1 MPKHWRIASHDPALV
16 AALERAAGIPAVV
29 AQLLIGRG
37 ISCPTEAREFLD
49 AKLSGLRDPELLP
62 GAVEAAEILH
72 QAIRDGKRIVVYG
85 DYDADGMTATAILL
99 GCLKLLGANA
109 GYYVPNRIDEGYG
122 LNHEA
127 LRCLALEGAQVVVT
141 VDCGIASAAEA
152 ETAAECGLTLIIT
165 DHHQPKVGDS
175 LRESQVPLAE
185 REEYIAL
192 PRAAAIVHP
201 GLPGSTYPF
210 AGLCGAA
217 VALKVA
223 WALCQRTSEAKRVS
237 EAMRNY
243 LMRAVGLAAVG
254 TVADVVP
261 LVDENRVLVRHGLNC
276 LRHFPVLGLQALE
289 RVCGLDKKAALEG
302 DDIGFSIGPR
312 LNAAGRLG
320 QAPLGVELLMTDSPE
335 RAAQLAEYI
344 CGLNEQR
351 QTLERSVMLAAS
363 KQIHA
368 TGDPA
373 ILPALVVAGRGWHA
387 GVIGIVAG
395 RLAEKH
401 HRPVVLISLDELGAK
416 PAVGSGRSVAGFD
429 LHAALAECDRHL
441 ISHGGHRAAAGL
453 TLDERSIDAFRIDFC
468 AVAEQQLG
476 GVERIAELFVDAET
490 PLAGLTHQ
498 IVRQIDSLAPFG
510 NGNSRPMLCT
520 SGVSLAEPPK
530 KIGATGQHLSLR
542 LEQHG
547 VQMRAVAFG
556 GGEWEES
563 LIAAGGAL
571 AVAFHPVIN
580 SFRGRQTVEM
590 HLADWRPMLEWAV
603 GNRPIFLSTRQVLN
617 HGLCISCALGL
628 CFGFASGKCLARRRA
643 AAGDVHGSCGAAT
656 QNPRA
661 GVGLG
666 GAGRGGDRFDGRAVE
681 DRHGRR
687 RRQVGSEARRHGGG
701 RAARARGRR

>member
-1 MPKHWRIASHDPALV
+1 
-16 AALERAAGIPAVV
+16 
-29 AQLLIGRG
+29 
-37 ISCPTEAREFLD
+37 
-49 AKLSGLRDPELLP
+49 
-62 GAVEAAEILH
+62 
-72 QAIRDGKRIVVYG
+72 
-85 DYDADGMTATAILL
+85 
-99 GCLKLLGANA
+99 
-109 GYYVPNRIDEGYG
+109 
-122 LNHEA
+122 
-127 LRCLALEGAQVVVT
+127 
-141 VDCGIASAAEA
+141 
-152 ETAAECGLTLIIT
+152 
-165 DHHQPKVGDS
+165 
-175 LRESQVPLAE
+175 
-185 REEYIAL
+185 
-192 PRAAAIVHP
+192 
-201 GLPGSTYPF
+201 
-210 AGLCGAA
+210 
-217 VALKVA
+217 
-223 WALCQRTSEAKRVS
+223 
-237 EAMRNY
+237 MRNY

-261 LVDENRVLVRHGLNC
+261 LVDENRVLVRHGLNS

-289 RVCGLDKKAALEG
+289 RVCGLDKKAALDG

-320 QAPLGVELLMTDSPE
+320 QAPWGVELLMTNSPE
-335 RAAQLAEYI
+335 RAQQLAEYI

-351 QTLERSVMLAAS
+351 QTLERSVMLAAG

-368 TGDPA
+368 VGDPA
-373 ILPALVVAGRGWHA
+373 NLPALVVAGRGWHP

-416 PAVGSGRSVAGFD
+416 PAVGSGRSVDGFD
-429 LHAALAECDRHL
+429 LHAALAACDRHL

-498 IVRQIDSLAPFG
+498 IVRQIDSLAP
-510 NGNSRPMLCT
+510 
-520 SGVSLAEPPK
+520 LAEPPK

-563 LIAAGGAL
+563 LVAAGGSL

-590 HLADWRPMLEWAV
+590 HLADWRPM
-603 GNRPIFLSTRQVLN
+603 
-617 HGLCISCALGL
+617 
-628 CFGFASGKCLARRRA
+628 
-643 AAGDVHGSCGAAT
+643 
-656 QNPRA
+656 
-661 GVGLG
+661 
-666 GAGRGGDRFDGRAVE
+666 
-681 DRHGRR
+681 
-687 RRQVGSEARRHGGG
+687 
-701 RAARARGRR
+701 